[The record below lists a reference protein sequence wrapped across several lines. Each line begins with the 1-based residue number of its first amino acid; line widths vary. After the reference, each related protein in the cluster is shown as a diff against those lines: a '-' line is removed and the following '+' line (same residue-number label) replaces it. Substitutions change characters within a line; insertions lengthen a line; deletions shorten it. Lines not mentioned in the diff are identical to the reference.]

1 MIFYYL
7 FPPISTHFIS
17 ITPLLLQHNVTTD
30 LLYSTPLFCNLCSKP
45 NQCANLP
52 ATTEDP
58 GHHMWYVKTFCTHKD
73 LGKFT
78 VYFPYILLISA
89 LLLMSIE
96 RLINKIFKSKEQI
109 EGFHSL
115 LTQKN
120 DNETVRAV
128 SYY

>member
-1 MIFYYL
+1 
-7 FPPISTHFIS
+7 
-17 ITPLLLQHNVTTD
+17 
-30 LLYSTPLFCNLCSKP
+30 
-45 NQCANLP
+45 
-52 ATTEDP
+52 
-58 GHHMWYVKTFCTHKD
+58 MWYVKTFCTHKD

-120 DNETVRAV
+120 DNETVRVVLTFTECKMLREMLAGGGGGSRGRPGPDV
-128 SYY
+128 R